1 MADYISKYTGAQIDL
16 AVASGSTPS
25 GHITASGNVNVG
37 GNISSSGKIFSDDE
51 IHLRDANSS
60 GDTLLKAYASNDD
73 GILDVYQNNS
83 VIISLDGR
91 GGHITA
97 SGHISGSVTT
107 TGSFSRIEIAKNQ
120 TIGTGQT
127 ITAGGQTISAGG
139 QTITAGGQTITAGGI
154 TLSGGQAVKGI
165 ESEIKAITSALTL
178 QPSSSGMTVIP
189 SGGARIITLPHVASG
204 SGCSFRIIAGSAHQ
218 HIVTASNPNAG
229 ADNSLIYGH
238 IIDNNNGTSADGAGG
253 TVVAA
258 ADKITLNSNCQI
270 GDSITIV
277 GDGTNWYVSGIVKD
291 APTVA

>member
-139 QTITAGGQTITAGGI
+139 QTISAGGI

>member
-127 ITAGGQTISAGG
+127 ITAGGQTIS
-139 QTITAGGQTITAGGI
+139 AGGI